1 MARITSAGIDEA
13 VMALKRK
20 QTETGQYFKEALEGA
35 CEVAQAAVAKQIQAF
50 DVIDKGTLLK
60 AVKGEIKGY
69 SAEIYP
75 QKKRTDEKHRKGER
89 NETIAFV
96 NEHGRKHKYYMA
108 AKFNHSGRYL
118 YDVKRR
124 STTQSAANAYAGRP
138 FMQTAYEQGAEEIE
152 QAILDKLGAALN
164 E

>member
-1 MARITSAGIDEA
+1 MTKITSKAIDEA
-13 VMALKRK
+13 ILATRKKRNAI
-20 QTETGQYFKEALEGA
+20 GQYFTEALEQS
-35 CEVAQAAVAKQIQAF
+35 CDIAQAEIVKQIKAF
-50 DVIDKGTLLK
+50 DVIDKGTLVGSIEGK
-60 AVKGEIKGY
+60 ISGY

-75 QKKRTDEKHRKGER
+75 QRKRVDAKHKKGER

-108 AKFNHSGRYL
+108 AKFNRRGVYL

-124 STTQSAANAYAGRP
+124 STTQKAANAYEGRP
-138 FMQTAYEQGAEEIE
+138 FMETAFNESADRIEE
-152 QAILDKLGAALN
+152 AILDRLEAALN